1 MGLGRGERGAA
12 AKPRSDTSNSRE
24 SNVIIIRRPVIS
36 TLAKERRTMGLR
48 RARDSH
54 DIFNEQLLKEKRDHL
69 QQRLDRHLRFGMSV
83 ECRGTISIRRFNL
96 IWITGY
102 SWVQKLE
109 TDCSV

>member
-36 TLAKERRTMGLR
+36 TLAKEGRMMGLR

-54 DIFNEQLLKEKRDHL
+54 IFNEQLLKEKHDHL
-69 QQRLDRHLRFGMSV
+69 QQRLDRHLRFGMFASV
-83 ECRGTISIRRFNL
+83 EC
-96 IWITGY
+96 
-102 SWVQKLE
+102 
-109 TDCSV
+109 

>member
-36 TLAKERRTMGLR
+36 TLAKEGRMMGLR

-54 DIFNEQLLKEKRDHL
+54 IFNEQLLKEKLITCSSDWTDIFAL
-69 QQRLDRHLRFGMSV
+69 ECSLRSNV
-83 ECRGTISIRRFNL
+83 EVNNFYTPTTVL
-96 IWITGY
+96 I
-102 SWVQKLE
+102 
-109 TDCSV
+109 

>member
-36 TLAKERRTMGLR
+36 TLAKEGRTMGLR
-48 RARDSH
+48 RARDPH
-54 DIFNEQLLKEKRDHL
+54 DIFNEQFLKEKRDHL

-83 ECRGTISIRRFNL
+83 ECWEIISICRLNL

-102 SWVQKLE
+102 NWIQKLE